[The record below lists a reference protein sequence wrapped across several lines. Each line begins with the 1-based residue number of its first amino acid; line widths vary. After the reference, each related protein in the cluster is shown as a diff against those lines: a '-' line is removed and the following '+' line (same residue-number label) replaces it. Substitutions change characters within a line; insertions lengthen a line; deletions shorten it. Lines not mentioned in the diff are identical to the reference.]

1 MLITL
6 TGASGSGKTSILKK
20 LVEENVVNCIVTTT
34 TREPRRGEV
43 DGADYHFTTKDA
55 FDKSQMA
62 EFVEF
67 NGNLYGT
74 SLDEIENAISS
85 KEIYMVILD
94 RKGVGNLRSL
104 YPNKITAVYLKASK
118 TTCRKRLVR
127 RDGLEKGLSRFK
139 ADRVENLYDDS
150 GYDYVVEN
158 KKDFLTAYNQMK
170 DVITSL

>member
-20 LVEENVVNCIVTTT
+20 LVEENVANRIITTT

-43 DGADYHFTTKDA
+43 NGVDYHFTTKDA

-67 NGNLYGT
+67 NDNLYGT

-94 RKGVGNLRSL
+94 RKGVNNLRKL
-104 YPNKITAVYLKASK
+104 YPNKITAIYLKVSK

-139 ADRVENLYDDS
+139 ADKIENLYNDS

-170 DVITSL
+170 DIITSL